1 MLASYI
7 RDSYLGSKCRLILF
21 NIVLSNHPHA
31 HTHTHTCT
39 VQQLDKVGS
48 GWVGV
53 LWLNA
58 FPVMLHRQAAGLL
71 SHCWLCLSLHLCL
84 ATVFFHRSPHGCKGH
99 ECKCCGEGFE
109 PHSGDEVWA
118 RLVLLSP
125 DGFKMGTAE
134 HLGSVEEWGGVELH
148 MKSGR

>member
-1 MLASYI
+1 MHVCVIEMGGRGAASYI

-31 HTHTHTCT
+31 HTHAL
-39 VQQLDKVGS
+39 QLDKVEL

-58 FPVMLHRQAAGLL
+58 FPVMLHRQASGLL
-71 SHCWLCLSLHLCL
+71 SHYWPCLSLHLCL
-84 ATVFFHRSPHGCKGH
+84 GTVFFHCSPHCCKGH

-118 RLVLLSP
+118 RLLLLSP
-125 DGFKMGTAE
+125 DGRVQNGDCGT
-134 HLGSVEEWGGVELH
+134 SWYNGGVGE
-148 MKSGR
+148 ST